1 MLSFSRF
8 FRAQAITAES
18 RRLGREDHQTAWDR
32 GFDRELLNLQR
43 DVNM

>member
-1 MLSFSRF
+1 MLSFSRL

-18 RRLGREDHQTAWDR
+18 RRLGRVDHQTAWA
-32 GFDRELLNLQR
+32 DRELLNLQR